1 MQPMAIELRVLRTL
15 LTPEIRIAPGR
26 ALMARVVA
34 AGAAG
39 GRGSLSIA
47 GLLLEAE
54 LPENVR
60 SGDELRLLVT
70 DVNAERVLLTIAPE
84 PDTTAGAPAS
94 PAGAGS
100 QPAAQSQAPAGQ
112 VPPGIGWSPPPPV
125 PLPGGGTVQVRE
137 RDPGGAAGAAGSH
150 ALTVR
155 YDSPALGPVDLSLVL
170 DPDSLHVRVTVS
182 PRALTPAR
190 AGAGELRQT
199 LATELER
206 GVSVTVAARREPLD
220 VYA

>member
-1 MQPMAIELRVLRTL
+1 MAVELRVLRTL
-15 LTPEIRIAPGR
+15 LTPEIRIVPGR
-26 ALMARVVA
+26 ALMARVVT
-34 AGAAG
+34 AGAAA

-60 SGDELRLLVT
+60 AGDELRLLVT

-84 PDTTAGAPAS
+84 HDAAPGAPAS
-94 PAGAGS
+94 SGA
-100 QPAAQSQAPAGQ
+100 QPAPPSQAQAGGQ
-112 VPPGIGWSPPPPV
+112 VPPGIGWTPPPPI

-137 RDPGGAAGAAGSH
+137 RDAGSAPGATGSH
-150 ALTVR
+150 ALSVR
-155 YDSPALGPVDLSLVL
+155 YDAPALGAVDLSLVL
-170 DPDSLHVRVTVS
+170 DPHSLHVRVTVS
-182 PRALTPAR
+182 PPALAPAR